1 MRNTLGS
8 PYKWGGNL
16 CGMIFLLWALF
27 SRQKGFALIEQG
39 IETSQWHNNKPVETP
54 CYAGGHQDQP
64 GWNKISLLPEWK

>member
-1 MRNTLGS
+1 ME
-8 PYKWGGNL
+8 
-16 CGMIFLLWALF
+16 MIFLLWALF